1 MVFESILHI
10 CVLHFNVL
18 FIGCET
24 LTYAYCLQREMS
36 DSVQT
41 LDDLTADES
50 VLEDVDAFMIKQEVI
65 M

>member
-1 MVFESILHI
+1 
-10 CVLHFNVL
+10 
-18 FIGCET
+18 
-24 LTYAYCLQREMS
+24 MS
-36 DSVQT
+36 DSVRM